1 MAVSA
6 SGCGMLL
13 LTYSSMKATLIN
25 FVDILTYTKMFY
37 KAKMLRLSFQQ
48 VHSAAC
54 YITVCLDL
62 TRFFFFVQSLLTDY
76 IFCYLDYC
84 ALGF

>member
-62 TRFFFFVQSLLTDY
+62 TRFFFVQSLLTDD